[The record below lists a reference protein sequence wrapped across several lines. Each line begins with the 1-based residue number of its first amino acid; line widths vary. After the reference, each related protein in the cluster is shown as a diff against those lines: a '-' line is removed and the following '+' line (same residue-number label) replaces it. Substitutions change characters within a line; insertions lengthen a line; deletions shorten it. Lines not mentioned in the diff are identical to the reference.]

1 MTSTI
6 SNFKVISIRWL
17 VTFDSEMF
25 LFFFLV
31 RLQRICLF
39 FLKTQC
45 AIQEKFITLAVNST
59 VDCVNNK
66 MLEYDWL
73 LTALICGSISRF
85 RSKLSD
91 LTCPITNISVL

>member
-39 FLKTQC
+39 SLKTQC

-91 LTCPITNISVL
+91 LTCPITDICVL

>member
-1 MTSTI
+1 MI

-17 VTFDSEMF
+17 VTVDPETF

-39 FLKTQC
+39 SLKTQY
-45 AIQEKFITLAVNST
+45 AIQEKFIALAVNST
-59 VDCVNNK
+59 VNCVNNK

-73 LTALICGSISRF
+73 LTALICGLLGRF

-91 LTCPITNISVL
+91 LTCTITNICVF